1 MKAKWQAV
9 WKVLMVVV
17 VLAGVL
23 VLTTA
28 AAQPSAILGTVNFYD
43 GSAAITTTTYSNAP
57 YVGGW
62 GNDEIEI
69 FISADAA
76 TSGALTTTVQVSYDN
91 ANWINLY
98 SDYLSQ
104 SATGTTTSVVTT
116 TTTTD
121 VLTSTG
127 VLTASSTATDAST
140 ATSTSTT
147 ASAWAE
153 RTYSVVLSGIVSTTT
168 SADYINAPVQ
178 GLYMR
183 VKLEPSGTITPT
195 VKAVRR

>member
-1 MKAKWQAV
+1 MKGFQAFV
-9 WKVLMVVV
+9 KVLGVTAVMLGLMV
-17 VLAGVL
+17 LL
-23 VLTTA
+23 A
-28 AAQPSAILGTVNFYD
+28 AAAPEPSAILGTVNFYD
-43 GSAAITTTTYSNAP
+43 GSASITQTTYSNAP

-62 GNDEIEI
+62 GNDHVEV
-69 FISADAA
+69 FISADTA

-91 ANWINLY
+91 TNWIDLY
-98 SDYLSQ
+98 TDYLNQ
-104 SATGTTTSVVTT
+104 SSTGTTTSAVTT

-127 VLTASSTATDAST
+127 VLTASSTATDQSD
-140 ATSTSTT
+140 STSTT
-147 ASAWAE
+147 TMASAWAE
-153 RTYSVVLSGIVSTTT
+153 RTYSVVLSSVVSTTT
-168 SADYINAPVQ
+168 SADYIIAPVQ